1 MSKKNTWVILIVS
14 LTMMSACTHSGSR
27 FLIPEDKKLPE
38 AWISS
43 LTSRG
48 KPEVWSSGQL
58 RYIGMPVGG
67 IACGQLYLAG
77 DGRLWLWDIFKSNYS
92 REDVTGLQLDLMT
105 MNGHYTKPVDSDG
118 GIYSTRNGAAV
129 DQGFAIR
136 INTDGKTRFRTL
148 DQKGFPEV
156 SFRGEYP
163 VGKVKYTDK
172 ECPVSVQMEA
182 FAPFIPLDE
191 ANSAL
196 PATIL
201 AFTITNNGGSTAEI
215 GLAGWLQNAA
225 CPYDSQAF
233 LGQRQ
238 NTLRKQD
245 GLFMLHCEI
254 EPSPGKGLEKHHG
267 FGSLALSLIGAGSD
281 TIYGNPDLVAPLA
294 DSLFSTRFAT
304 NARGSKTLDTKLVGS
319 LGQIFTLAPGQQ
331 RTLTFLLTWYFPLHQ
346 EKGGGN
352 ELPQAKDSA
361 DPDFQVNGR
370 LEMAQ
375 IKDFAVL
382 SRHYKPWFTSAAEV
396 AGVIALNYD
405 RLAGNTQKWN
415 QTWYRSTLPYW
426 LLDRT
431 MIPTDALATQT
442 VHWFDNG
449 RFWGWE
455 GVESCGGTCTHVWN
469 YAQAMSRLFP
479 QFERGLREKIDYGL
493 AFNPITG
500 GISNRAEIEAS
511 PAMDGQAGT
520 ILRTWREHTMS
531 MDDAFLRRVWPK
543 SKKAIQWLISQDPK
557 HRGIME
563 GAQPNTLDATWLGP
577 MGWISS
583 VYCGALRAGQQMA
596 TEMGDTGFADTC
608 RMIADNG
615 YSNIPKVLFNGEY
628 FIHIPPD
635 FNHINTNRGCHID
648 QVLGQSWASQLGLPR
663 VLPKAETVSALD
675 AIWKYNFAP
684 DAGGYAVNHTV
695 IKGHRIYAEKNEA
708 GLVMTAWP
716 YGGDSVAVPAGT
728 AWPVGGDSPA
738 APGMKNR
745 TEDFKTWIGPGGYF
759 DECMTGFEYQ
769 VAAHMIYEGSA
780 GSELV
785 RKGLAIARAIHDRYA
800 PEKRN
805 PYNEIE
811 CGDHYSR
818 AMAAFGVYL
827 AVCGFEYHGP
837 KGIIGFDPK
846 ISPEDFTSAF
856 ITAEGWGTF
865 SQKRESGK
873 QENTLVLEYGRLNL
887 NQFKIQLEKGE
898 MVSQVTVNG
907 RKTVEFSFSEETGE
921 MNINLNNY
929 LFYKGDELQII
940 CSLNKSL

>member
-1 MSKKNTWVILIVS
+1 MAKKNTWVILIVS

-27 FLIPEDKKLPE
+27 FLIPEDKKLSE
-38 AWISS
+38 DWISS

-48 KPEVWSSGQL
+48 KPEVWSRGQL

-92 REDVTGLQLDLMT
+92 REDVTGLKLDLMT

-118 GIYSTRNGAAV
+118 GIYSARNGASV
-129 DQGFAIR
+129 EQGFAIR
-136 INTDGKTRFRTL
+136 IKTDSENQFRTL
-148 DQKGFPEV
+148 DKKGFPEV
-156 SFRGEYP
+156 SFLGEYP
-163 VGKVKYTDK
+163 MGKVNYTDK
-172 ECPVSVQMEA
+172 DCPVSVQLEA
-182 FAPFIPLDE
+182 FSPFIPLDA

-215 GLAGWLQNAA
+215 GLTGWLQNAA

-238 NTLRKQD
+238 STLLKQN
-245 GLFMLHCEI
+245 GLFTLHCEI
-254 EPSPGKGLEKHHG
+254 EPSPGKGLDKHQG
-267 FGSLALSLIGAGSD
+267 FGSLALSLIGTDSD
-281 TIYGNPDLVAPLA
+281 TVYGNPDIAVPLA
-294 DSLFSTRFAT
+294 EPVFSTRFLT
-304 NARGSKTLDTKLVGS
+304 DARRSKTLDKKLVGS

-346 EKGGGN
+346 EKGKLGEKIGIKN
-352 ELPQAKDSA
+352 PA
-361 DPDFQVNGR
+361 DPDPAFQVNGR
-370 LEMAQ
+370 LEMTR

-382 SRHYKPWFTSAAEV
+382 NRHYKPWFTSAADV
-396 AGVIALNYD
+396 AGIIALKYD
-405 RLAGNTQKWN
+405 SLAGSTQKWN

-455 GVESCGGTCTHVWN
+455 GVECCGGTCAHVWN

-479 QFERGLREKIDYGL
+479 QFERGLRENIDYGI
-493 AFNPITG
+493 AFNASTG
-500 GISNRAEIEAS
+500 GIANRAEIEIS

-531 MDDAFLRRVWPK
+531 SDDAFLRRVWPGT
-543 SKKAIQWLISQDPK
+543 KKAIQWLIGQDPK
-557 HRGIME
+557 HQGIIE
-563 GAQPNTLDATWLGP
+563 KAQPNTLDATWFGP

-596 TEMGDTGFADTC
+596 TEMGDAGFADTC
-608 RMIADNG
+608 RVIAENG
-615 YSNIPKVLFNGEY
+615 YANIPKVLFNGEY

-635 FNHINTNRGCHID
+635 YNNINTNTGCHID

-663 VLPKAETVSALD
+663 VLPKAETVSALT

-684 DAGGYAVNHTV
+684 DAGGYAVSHNI
-695 IKGHRIYAEKNEA
+695 IKGHRIYAEDNEA
-708 GLVMTAWP
+708 GLIMTTWP
-716 YGGDSVAVPAGT
+716 HGGDSLAV
-728 AWPVGGDSPA
+728 
-738 APGMKNR
+738 PGMKNK

-769 VAAHMIYEGSA
+769 VAAHMIYEGSP

-785 RKGLAIARAIHDRYA
+785 RNGLAIARAIHDRYA

-846 ISPEDFTSAF
+846 ISPEDFKSAF

-873 QENTLVLEYGRLNL
+873 QENTLALDYGRLNL

-898 MVSQVTVNG
+898 IVSRVTVNG
-907 RKTVEFSFSEETGE
+907 QKTVEFDFSEKTGE
-921 MNINLNNY
+921 LKIKLNNHM
-929 LFYKGDELQII
+929 FYKGEELQII
-940 CSLNKSL
+940 CSMNKSL